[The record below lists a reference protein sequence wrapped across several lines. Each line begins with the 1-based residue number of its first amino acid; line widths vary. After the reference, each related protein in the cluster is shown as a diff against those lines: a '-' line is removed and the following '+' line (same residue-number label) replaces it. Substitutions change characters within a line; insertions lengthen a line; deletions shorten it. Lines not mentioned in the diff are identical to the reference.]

1 MGFYPSIQHR
11 RSAHWAI
18 NRHFSYLPVDQQ
30 SRLGGVEVS
39 FKWLFFG
46 AYVDSSVKFLH
57 ISHRKDLHISHIQ
70 KMKQE
75 KSRMFP

>member
-39 FKWLFFG
+39 FKCFFFFFFG
-46 AYVDSSVKFLH
+46 AYADSSVKFLH
-57 ISHRKDLHISHIQ
+57 IYLTGKTCIYLPIF
-70 KMKQE
+70 KK
-75 KSRMFP
+75 